1 MPTVRVYGQKVRVS
15 KKQARRIKRSQRSN
29 RSALYTPGANLGG
42 ESLRSAATKLT
53 DLTINPQVQGLQR
66 QADVTKA
73 NTKALQDRTQG
84 YYAQIAAEA
93 QTGLARTQAIN
104 QAAAGQISKAGE
116 EAQSRIT
123 GVGATNTAELASD
136 AQTRG
141 PGLQIGSRAQEELA
155 AMRANAANTTNN
167 AAISSALT
175 GQNQA
180 GYQNALIPITGL
192 RGGEQYSQIGNRGLA
207 ALNDI
212 GSQLATVKGTRGATY
227 QKNLLDLRQQGFE
240 NQVVTQGI
248 LGDQAKIAA
257 DVQKTKI
264 NAQAKVKLA
273 KMTFRQRKALQDDA
287 QRAAAKLKAGY
298 ELTAKE
304 KKQIADAKNAGLTD
318 KNGNPKLSPAEV
330 RQRRND
336 RNKAT
341 TTIFNAIGEAK
352 ALKSRNLG
360 RHQAAGLLLAGRDKT
375 TIEKRN
381 KQGKVI
387 ERIPVPKVGQYDQL
401 MASIGLDMA
410 YDGHISRRNLAILR
424 KRYPGVYKQLGI
436 PGPIPRPSR
445 RAGNRATNRSPGSD
459 RAQG

>member
-1 MPTVRVYGQKVRVS
+1 MPTVKVYGQKVRVS

-155 AMRANAANTTNN
+155 AMRANAASTTNN

-192 RGGEQYSQIGNRGLA
+192 RGGEQYSQIGARGQA

-273 KMTFRQRKALQDDA
+273 KMTYRQRKALQDDA
-287 QRAAAKLKAGY
+287 QKAAAKLKAGY
-298 ELTAKE
+298 SLTA
-304 KKQIADAKNAGLTD
+304 ADQKALAKAKNRGLVD
-318 KNGNPKLSPAEV
+318 KNGNKILSPSEV
-330 RQRRND
+330 RQRRKEQNQT
-336 RNKAT
+336 AT
-341 TTIFNAIGEAK
+341 TISNAIGQAQRLKNAK
-352 ALKSRNLG
+352 NANG
-360 RHQAAGLLLAGRDKT
+360 RPFNRWQAMDVLLQGRPQQRDK
-375 TIEKRN
+375 KS
-381 KQGKVI
+381 GKVTG
-387 ERIPVPKVGQYDQL
+387 EVPQFDRL
-401 MASIGLDMA
+401 MASIALDVT
-410 YDGHISRRNLAILR
+410 YDGHVSKRNMSLLK
-424 KRYPGVYKQLGI
+424 KRYPGVWKKLGLR
-436 PGPIPRPSR
+436 GPATVTRG
-445 RAGNRATNRSPGSD
+445 AGNRATNRSPGSD
-459 RAQG
+459 RAQQRR